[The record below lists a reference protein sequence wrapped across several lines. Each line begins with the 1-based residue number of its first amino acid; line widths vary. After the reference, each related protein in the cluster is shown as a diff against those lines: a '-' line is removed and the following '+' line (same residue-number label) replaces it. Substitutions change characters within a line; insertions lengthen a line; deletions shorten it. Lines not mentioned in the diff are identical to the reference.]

1 MPLTRCLMAY
11 FECYRVIVSALD
23 EPIILL
29 SETLFETELF
39 SDFYHGDIAG
49 PGLDEERLVAIP
61 S

>member
-1 MPLTRCLMAY
+1 MAY